1 MGTECLQGH
10 LWTENGKGLKKYPS
24 PPAPQMESITAKASV
39 GGEGAFWVWRSSGLL
54 GVRSPWARGLVLLLR

>member
-54 GVRSPWARGLVLLLR
+54 GV